1 MTQHQVGK
9 IFQAKNE
16 RYFRKNRLLLV
27 LGTEAVFDGFNIDY
41 HLYRVLNLQSF
52 KLVEI
57 AASYFRQHYKI
68 AV

>member
-1 MTQHQVGK
+1 MNQHQVGK

-16 RYFRKNRLLLV
+16 RRFRKSRFLLV
-27 LGTEAVFDGFNIDY
+27 LGTEVVFDGFNIGY

-57 AASYFRQHYKI
+57 EASYFRQHYKI
-68 AV
+68 VV